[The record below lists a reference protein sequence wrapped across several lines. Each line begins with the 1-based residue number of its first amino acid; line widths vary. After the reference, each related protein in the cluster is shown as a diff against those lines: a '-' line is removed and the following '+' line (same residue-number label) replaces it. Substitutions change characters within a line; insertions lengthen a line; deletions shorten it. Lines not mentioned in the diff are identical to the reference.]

1 MKTVSVHA
9 STNYDILIEKGL
21 LDRCGDLA
29 AQVFSCGSKAAIITD
44 DTVAELY
51 LQRVKSSLE
60 RRGYTVSTYIFSHGE
75 NSKSAETLFA
85 VYNFLI

>member
-44 DTVAELY
+44 DTVAEL
-51 LQRVKSSLE
+51 
-60 RRGYTVSTYIFSHGE
+60 IFS
-75 NSKSAETLFA
+75 
-85 VYNFLI
+85 V